1 MHQGTPAVLGL
12 VAGEG
17 QFPAMVAA
25 GARAQGWRVAAVGF
39 PENTAESLV
48 AEVDR
53 FQWLKL
59 GQLGKLVAF
68 FQGCGVTQVV
78 FAGAINKP
86 KALHIRPDLRAA
98 KLLWNLRDRSDN
110 ALLSAV
116 AQELRRESMR
126 VVSPVQF
133 VPGLQTPAGQ
143 LTRRGLSRKEQRD
156 LVFGWPVAKTIGRLD
171 IGQCVVVREQMVVAV
186 EALEGTNATI
196 LRAGAVGG
204 RGGMVIKIFKPGQE
218 NAIDQPAVG
227 LSTVKTM
234 LEAGVQSLVVEAH
247 KSLFFDR
254 DTSIALADRH
264 GLRICGHIDTEP
276 NASAGEG

>member
-1 MHQGTPAVLGL
+1 MQQNTPAVLGL

-17 QFPAMVAA
+17 QFPELVAA
-25 GARAQGWRVAAVGF
+25 GARSQGWQVAAVGF
-39 PENTAESLV
+39 PDNTAESLV
-48 AEVDR
+48 KEVDR

-59 GQLGKLVAF
+59 GQLGKMVVF
-68 FQGCGVTQVV
+68 FQSCGVTHVV

-86 KALHIRPDLRAA
+86 KALHIRPDFRAA
-98 KLLWNLRDRSDN
+98 KLLWSARTRSDN

-116 AQELRRESMR
+116 AQELRRESMQ

-133 VPGLQTPAGQ
+133 VPDLQTPAGQ
-143 LTRRGLSRKEQRD
+143 LTKRGLSRKEQRD
-156 LVFGWPVAKTIGRLD
+156 LAFGWSVAKTIGSLD

-196 LRAGAVGG
+196 LRAGGVGG

-234 LEAGVQSLVVEAH
+234 LEAGVQSLVVEAQ

-264 GLRICGHIDTEP
+264 GLRIYGYTGTESVEP
-276 NASAGEG
+276 AAVD

>member
-1 MHQGTPAVLGL
+1 MQHNTPPVLGL
-12 VAGEG
+12 VAGDG

-39 PENTAESLV
+39 PENTAESLI
-48 AEVDR
+48 AETDW

-68 FQGCGVTQVV
+68 FQSCGVTHVV

-86 KALHIRPDLRAA
+86 KALHIRPDFRAA
-98 KLLWNLRDRSDN
+98 KLLWRLRNRSDN

-116 AQELRRESMR
+116 AYELRREAME
-126 VVSPVQF
+126 VISPVRF
-133 VPGLQTPAGQ
+133 VPDLQTPAGQ
-143 LTRRGLSRKEQRD
+143 LTKRGLSPKEQRD
-156 LVFGWPVAKTIGRLD
+156 MVFGWPVAKTIGRLD
-171 IGQCVVVREQMVVAV
+171 IGQCIVVREQMVVAV

-196 LRAGAVGG
+196 LRGGEIGG

-218 NAIDQPAVG
+218 NAVDQPAVG
-227 LSTVKTM
+227 LSTIKTM
-234 LEAGVQSLVVEAH
+234 LEAGLQTLVVEAQ

-254 DTSIALADRH
+254 DESVTLADRN
-264 GLRICGHIDTEP
+264 GLCIYGQTDTEP
-276 NASAGEG
+276 VDPAAVN